1 MNLHNSQL
9 WMKCA
14 KCGEYREVPANRADG
29 NTCLK
34 CGGGPLIPM
43 GYTEAANKM
52 KGKDET
58 LNYCKDQEYGK
69 ILFECDGLACKECS
83 KECSHTKDVKHAV
96 NFHLEGG
103 YFVEGHPRSEKSAF

>member
-9 WMKCA
+9 QMKCA
-14 KCGEYREVPANRADG
+14 KCGEYRVVPANRADG
-29 NTCLK
+29 KTCLK

-43 GYTEAANKM
+43 GYTVPTNKM

-58 LNYCKDQEYGK
+58 LIYCQEDRE

-83 KECSHTKDVKHAV
+83 EECSHTKDVKHAV

-103 YFVEGHPRSEKSAF
+103 YFVEGHPRSEKSAI

>member
-9 WMKCA
+9 QMKCA
-14 KCGEYREVPANRADG
+14 KCGEYRVVPANRADG

-43 GYTEAANKM
+43 GYTAPTNQM

-58 LNYCKDQEYGK
+58 LVYCQENRE
-69 ILFECDGLACKECS
+69 ILFECDRRACEKCNGY
-83 KECSHTKDVKHAV
+83 CRHTPDIRHAA
-96 NFHLEGG
+96 NFHLHGRN
-103 YFVEGHPRSEKSAF
+103 FVEGHPRSEKSAI